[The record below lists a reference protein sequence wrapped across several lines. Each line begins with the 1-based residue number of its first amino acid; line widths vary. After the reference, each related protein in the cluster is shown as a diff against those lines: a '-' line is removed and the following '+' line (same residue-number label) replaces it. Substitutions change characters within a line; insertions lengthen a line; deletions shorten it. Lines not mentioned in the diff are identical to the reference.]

1 VTQRRDTGPVPRI
14 GARRPVR
21 ARRRRLGRPA
31 ARLRVSIAV
40 VLGLMLLVSGRL
52 LQLQGLDATA
62 YAARAQQQRAHDT
75 VIPAS
80 RGSIVDR
87 NGRAFAQ
94 DVDARLVYVD
104 PTEVTDIAS
113 VAGGLASAL
122 GMDVQKVA
130 ASIEGAPAGSRYV
143 VIAHDV
149 PVSTG
154 DQISALKLSGVVVQ
168 REVRRDHP
176 GGALAAQVVGVTG
189 TDDQGLSG
197 IELTMDKVLAGTPGK
212 VEEQVDPQGRVIP
225 QAGTEET
232 PAIDGQRVRL
242 TLDRDLQ
249 WEAQSALLAQVQAT
263 GARGGHIVVLNPR
276 SGEILALASVP
287 GFDASKPIDPAK
299 LRLGAVQDVYEPG
312 SVNKVITAAAALQEG
327 VMSPTTEVT
336 VPPVGHW
343 PGRPS
348 VITDAENHGTEH
360 LTFTGVLAQSSNIG
374 TDEVA
379 QMVGMP
385 TIYKYLSLFGLGSS
399 TGSGLPGESAGVIP
413 PLAGLNPSAASTI
426 PFGQGMSVTA
436 LQVAMAYAT
445 IANGGLR
452 PAPRIVS
459 GTTAADGTF
468 RPAHYAAPVRVV
480 STQTA
485 RTLARMLEAVTGET
499 GTAPE
504 AAIPGYRIAGK
515 TGTAQAIGAN
525 GRYDGG
531 YVASFVGFAPAEAPK
546 LLVEVVLDHPQG
558 AHFGGVI
565 AAPVFKTVMSFA
577 LRELGITPT
586 GTPSPRW
593 TLSFDK

>member
-1 VTQRRDTGPVPRI
+1 MTQRRTSGPVPRI
-14 GARRPVR
+14 GARKPVR
-21 ARRRRLGRPA
+21 TRRRPLGRPTT
-31 ARLRVSIAV
+31 RLRVSVTAV
-40 VLGLMLLVSGRL
+40 LALMLLLTGRL
-52 LQLQGLDATA
+52 VQLQGLDATA
-62 YAARAQQQRAHDT
+62 YATRAQAQRARDT

-104 PTEVTDIAS
+104 PTEVTDIGT
-113 VAGGLASAL
+113 VAGGLSSLL
-122 GMDVQKVA
+122 GRDVQKVA
-130 ASIEGAPAGSRYV
+130 AAIQGAPTGSRYV

-149 PVSTG
+149 DVATG
-154 DQISALKLSGVVVQ
+154 NKISALQLPGVVVQ
-168 REVRRDHP
+168 REVHRDHP
-176 GGALAAQVVGVTG
+176 GGALGAQVVGVTG

-197 IELTMDKVLAGTPGK
+197 IELTMDKVLAGTAGK
-212 VEEQVDPQGRVIP
+212 IEEQVDPQGRVIP
-225 QAGTEET
+225 QAGTDET
-232 PAIDGQRVRL
+232 PAVDGSQVRL

-249 WEAQSALLAQVQAT
+249 WEAQSALLAQVEAT
-263 GARGGHIVVLNPR
+263 HARGGHIVVMNPR
-276 SGEILALASVP
+276 TGDVLALASVP

-327 VMSPTTEVT
+327 VMTPTTEVT

-379 QMVGMP
+379 QRLGMP
-385 TIYKYLSLFGLGSS
+385 TFYKYLNLFGLGRS
-399 TGSGLPGESAGVIP
+399 TGSGLPGESGGVIP

-436 LQVAMAYAT
+436 LQVAAAYAT

-452 PAPRIVS
+452 LVPRLVAGIT
-459 GTTAADGTF
+459 GPDGTV
-468 RPAHYAAPVRVV
+468 RPTPEAPPVRVV
-480 STQTA
+480 GPGTA
-485 RTLARMLEAVTGET
+485 KTLARMLEAVTGET

-531 YVASFVGFAPAEAPK
+531 YVSSFVGFAPADNPQ

-558 AHFGGVI
+558 AHFGGVVS
-565 AAPVFKTVMSFA
+565 APVFKTVMSFA

-586 GTPSPRW
+586 GTRPPQW
-593 TLSFDK
+593 TLSLDK